1 MTEWGVFLVIAAL
14 VGFLA
19 AVLPPIIKLNTSI
32 TKLTVTMDMLNS
44 DMREL
49 TSKNSD
55 SHSRLWAHN
64 EKQDALIADHD
75 KRIHSLEESSVG
87 Y

>member
-1 MTEWGVFLVIAAL
+1 MTEWGVFLVIASL

-55 SHSRLWAHN
+55 SHFRLWEHN

-75 KRIHSLEESSVG
+75 KRIHSLEEK
-87 Y
+87 